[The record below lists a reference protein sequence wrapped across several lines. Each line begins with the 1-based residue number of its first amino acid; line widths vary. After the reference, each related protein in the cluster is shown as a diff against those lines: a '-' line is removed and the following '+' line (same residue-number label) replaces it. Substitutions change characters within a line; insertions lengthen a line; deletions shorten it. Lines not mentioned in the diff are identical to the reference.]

1 MDKLT
6 EGLRLSNVPFK
17 YWSQVAKNISIFLS
31 KEAAMRAID
40 MDISLKGAFPWSLTE
55 EGYDFWQA
63 IFDGEDPEDAQRE
76 AAIHAFVDK
85 FRDRLSEMN

>member
-17 YWSQVAKNISIFLS
+17 YWPQVAKNISMFLS
-31 KEAAMRAID
+31 KEGAMRAVD
-40 MDISLKGAFPWSLTE
+40 MDLSLKAAFPWSLTE
-55 EGYDFWQA
+55 EGHDFWQA

-85 FRDRLSEMN
+85 LRDRLSEMN